1 MYTCS
6 VAKSYPTLWDPMD
19 CSLPVS
25 SVHSILHARIL
36 EWVAISSSRR
46 SSRQGIK
53 LLISCVP
60 ALAGRFFATKLP
72 VNTLGCLKNRK
83 LFFTVLD
90 TRKSK
95 VKVPADL
102 VPSES
107 SLPVLQTANFFF
119 FGYTFMWREIISFT
133 LPLLK
138 APILFM
144 WVLPSWLNYLLIAL
158 PHLGIWTTVY
168 EFCRDTKSSSQHLCS
183 SSVQFIRSVMSNSL
197 RPH

>member
-102 VPSES
+102 VLSES
-107 SLPVLQTANFFF
+107 SLPVLQTVNFFF
-119 FGYTFMWREIISFT
+119 WGT
-133 LPLLK
+133 LSCGERL
-138 APILFM
+138 
-144 WVLPSWLNYLLIAL
+144 
-158 PHLGIWTTVY
+158 
-168 EFCRDTKSSSQHLCS
+168 
-183 SSVQFIRSVMSNSL
+183 SL
-197 RPH
+197 SHFLY

>member
-1 MYTCS
+1 MHVC
-6 VAKSYPTLWDPMD
+6 VKFLQLCPTLWDPMD

-72 VNTLGCLKNRK
+72 VNTLGCFKNRK

-107 SLPVLQTANFFF
+107 SLPILQTANLRHHLHLLF
-119 FGYTFMWREIISFT
+119 SF
-133 LPLLK
+133 
-138 APILFM
+138 
-144 WVLPSWLNYLLIAL
+144 
-158 PHLGIWTTVY
+158 
-168 EFCRDTKSSSQHLCS
+168 
-183 SSVQFIRSVMSNSL
+183 
-197 RPH
+197 